1 MQHHASPFAAF
12 TPSRRAGIILL
23 FGGLWTLGS
32 FSTDLFLP
40 AMPRA
45 AEALDASDSAVALS
59 VTTFLIGLG
68 LGQLI
73 AGPVSD
79 GRGRR
84 PTLLA
89 GLVVFT
95 AAAFVCIV
103 APTVE
108 VLVWTRFVQGMAAS
122 FGLAIP
128 NAMVTDY
135 ARDRQAARLYSWIL
149 IIGGT
154 APLVA
159 SLGGAQML
167 RLLGWRGPF
176 VALAA
181 ISVAVLAA
189 VALWLPESLPRER
202 RVRGGLRTTVGTM
215 TRLTRDG
222 RFLGYTFTG
231 ALVYMAF
238 FAYLGGSSF
247 VLQQVY
253 GVSPTTYS
261 LLFALNGLGM
271 LAAGQ
276 ANHRLLARRSPRS
289 LLTAGLV
296 AFAVSAA
303 AVLVSAL
310 TGVFGIW
317 GLAVPFFVIVAA
329 MGVILPDLTALA
341 LSLHPDV
348 AGTASAYFGGLRL
361 GLGAL
366 AMPLIGVGGAVTA
379 MSVGLPM
386 AVSAAAALALFLVT
400 ARRARGQQVLLD
412 LPEEATSDVPVA

>member
-1 MQHHASPFAAF
+1 MIAHSPFGDF
-12 TPSRRAGIILL
+12 TPRRRAGIILI

-32 FSTDLFLP
+32 FATDLFLP
-40 AMPRA
+40 AMPTA
-45 AEALDASDSAVALS
+45 ADSLGASESAVALS

-84 PTLLA
+84 PTLLV

-95 AAAFVCIV
+95 ASAVVCIF
-103 APTVE
+103 APSVE
-108 VLVWTRFVQGMAAS
+108 VLIVMRLIQGAAAA

-135 ARDRQAARLYSWIL
+135 ARGREAARLFSWIV
-149 IIGGT
+149 IIGGV

-159 SLGGAQML
+159 SLTGAQML
-167 RLLGWRGPF
+167 RLLGWQGPF
-176 VALAA
+176 VALTA
-181 ISVAVLAA
+181 ISVLVLAC

-202 RVRGGLRTTVGTM
+202 RVTGGLRTALRTM
-215 TRLTRDG
+215 AGLTRDG
-222 RFLGYTFTG
+222 RFMGYTFTG

-247 VLQQVY
+247 VLQHDY
-253 GVSPTTYS
+253 DISATTYS
-261 LLFALNGLGM
+261 VLFAVNAVGM

-276 ANHRLLARRSPRS
+276 ANHRLLARFSPRS
-289 LLTAGLV
+289 LLAAGLI
-296 AFAVSAA
+296 AFAAA
-303 AVLVSAL
+303 GVAVLVSAL
-310 TGVFGIW
+310 TGALGLW
-317 GLAVPFFVIVAA
+317 GLALPFFVIVSG

-341 LSLHPDV
+341 LSLHPEV

-366 AMPLIGVGGAVTA
+366 AIPLIGLSGT
-379 MSVGLPM
+379 
-386 AVSAAAALALFLVT
+386 VSATSMAIMIAVAGVAALVLFALT
-400 ARRARGQQVLLD
+400 ARRTRGQRVLLD
-412 LPEEATSDVPVA
+412 LPEEASADVPVA

>member
-1 MQHHASPFAAF
+1 MVAPSQLDDFA
-12 TPSRRAGIILL
+12 PRRRAIIILL

-40 AMPRA
+40 AMPEA
-45 AEALDASDSAVALS
+45 AEALAASDSAVALS

-84 PTLLA
+84 PTLLV

-95 AAAFVCIV
+95 ASALVCII
-103 APTVE
+103 APSVE
-108 VLVWTRFVQGMAAS
+108 VLIAIRLVQGMAAA

-135 ARDRQAARLYSWIL
+135 ARGREAARLFSWIV
-149 IIGGT
+149 IIGGV

-159 SLGGAQML
+159 SLTGAQML

-176 VALAA
+176 VALTA
-181 ISVAVLAA
+181 IGVVAVVC

-202 RVRGGLRTTVGTM
+202 RSTGGLRTALRTM
-215 TRLTRDG
+215 ARLTRDG
-222 RFLGYTFTG
+222 RFMAYTFTG
-231 ALVYMAF
+231 AFVYMAF

-247 VLQQVY
+247 VFQHLY

-261 LLFALNGLGM
+261 ILFAVNAVGM

-276 ANHRLLARRSPRS
+276 ANHRLLARLSPRT
-289 LLTAGLV
+289 LLAAGLI
-296 AFAVSAA
+296 AFAVAGV

-310 TGVFGIW
+310 TGAFGLW
-317 GLAVPFFVIVAA
+317 GLAVPFFVIVAD

-341 LSLHPDV
+341 LSLHPEV

-366 AMPLIGVGGAVTA
+366 AMPLIGIGGTVTA
-379 MSVGLPM
+379 TSM
-386 AVSAAAALALFLVT
+386 AAMIAAAGVAALALFALT
-400 ARRARGQQVLLD
+400 ASRARGQRILLD
-412 LPEEATSDVPVA
+412 LPEEAATDVPIA